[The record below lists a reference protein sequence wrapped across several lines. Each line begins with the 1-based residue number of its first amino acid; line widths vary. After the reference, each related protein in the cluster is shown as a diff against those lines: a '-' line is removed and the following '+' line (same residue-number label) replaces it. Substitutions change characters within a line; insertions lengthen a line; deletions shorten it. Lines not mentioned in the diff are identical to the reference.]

1 MNQNEWIEIG
11 HIVAAQGLDGEVR
24 VYPDSDFPER
34 FLEPGTRWIQPLG
47 AKAPQ
52 PIELL
57 EGRLI
62 PGKGL
67 YVVTLDGIDTREQAE
82 ALQKA
87 KLLVPVSDRPQ
98 LEDNEYHVQDLL
110 GLEVYI
116 QETGQNLGVVVD
128 LITAGNDLLE
138 VKLLSQNNEEENP
151 EESEVSPKP
160 TPNRK
165 SKIKK
170 PRRKTNRPKTILI
183 PFVQEIVPVVDL
195 QKGRIEITP
204 PEGLIE

>member
-1 MNQNEWIEIG
+1 MSQNEWIEIG
-11 HIVAAQGLDGEVR
+11 HIVAAQGLDGQVR

-34 FLEPGTRWIQPLG
+34 FLEPGMRWIQRLG
-47 AKAPQ
+47 EKIPQ

-57 EGRLI
+57 DGRLI

-67 YVVTLDGIDTREQAE
+67 YVLTFDGIDTRDRAE
-82 ALQKA
+82 ALKKA
-87 KLLVPVSDRPQ
+87 KLFVPVSDRPQ

-110 GLEVYI
+110 GLDVWI
-116 QETGQNLGVVVD
+116 QETGENLGVVID

-138 VKLLSQNNEEENP
+138 IKLLNQKDAADP

-160 TPNRK
+160 IPSRK

-170 PRRKTNRPKTILI
+170 PRRQTNRPKTVLI
-183 PFVQEIVPVVDL
+183 PFVKEIVPVVDL
-195 QKGRIEITP
+195 EKGKIEITP

>member
-11 HIVAAQGLDGEVR
+11 HIVAAQGLDGDVR

-67 YVVTLDGIDTREQAE
+67 YVVTLDGIETREQAE

-87 KLLVPVSDRPQ
+87 KLFVPVGDRPQ

-110 GLEVYI
+110 GLDIYI
-116 QETGQNLGVVVD
+116 QKTGENLGVVID
-128 LITAGNDLLE
+128 IIPAGNDLLE
-138 VKLLSQNNEEENP
+138 VKLLNPKEEANP
-151 EESEVSPKP
+151 EESDTSPKP
-160 TPNRK
+160 APNRK

-195 QKGRIEITP
+195 DKGRIEINP